1 MVRYEGTYSDFTE
14 NFRFFCFIANCI
26 KNYKQILCI
35 FTTSILVYMV
45 TVLQELPD
53 KNRALKEMK
62 RVLKPGRIL
71 AVTEFYLTQITL

>member
-1 MVRYEGTYSDFTE
+1 
-14 NFRFFCFIANCI
+14 
-26 KNYKQILCI
+26 
-35 FTTSILVYMV
+35 MV